1 MKLVIQRVQRAAV
14 QVDEQTVGAIDT
26 GFLILVG
33 AEAGD
38 TAQTGQHLAEKVA
51 KLRVF
56 SDEAGKMNLNI
67 NQVGGSILSVSQFTL
82 LADLQHGNRPSFKR
96 AGDPQVAQ
104 QNYDDFNAALAD
116 QGLQVATGE
125 FGADMQVE
133 LVNDGPA
140 TFLLDYQ
147 EPPA

>member
-14 QVDEQTVGAIDT
+14 RIDEQEVGAIQT

-38 TAQTGQHLAEKVA
+38 NQATVQHLAQKVA

-56 SDEAGKMNLNI
+56 EDEAGKMNLNI
-67 NQVGGSILSVSQFTL
+67 KQVDGAVLSVSQFTL
-82 LADLQHGNRPSFKR
+82 LADLQHGNRPSFKQ
-96 AGDPQVAQ
+96 AGAPAEANH
-104 QNYDDFNAALAD
+104 NYQCFNAALAD
-116 QGLQVATGE
+116 QGLPVATGE

-140 TFLLDYQ
+140 TFLMDYQ
-147 EPPA
+147 EPNA